1 MAFNILVPYDGSKPS
16 DNAVR
21 QALELA
27 KSLKGDVT
35 VFLLH
40 VIPRIHAHPSQE
52 YGMKPVRLQ
61 PYGKRLAE
69 MYEELEKKAKDM
81 LSAKREMFDKSSIK
95 AETHVFIGDPR
106 EHILT
111 FADGHKATLIIIGGS
126 GLGFFSKLKALGSVS
141 RSVAERAKC
150 PVMIVH

>member
-1 MAFNILVPYDGSKPS
+1 LTFNILVPYDGSKPS

-27 KSLKGDVT
+27 KSLKNGAT

-40 VIPRIHAHPSQE
+40 VIPRMHPHPSPE

-61 PYGKRLAE
+61 PYGRYLAE
-69 MYEELEKKAKDM
+69 VYEELEKKAKDM
-81 LSAKREMFDKSSIK
+81 LDAKKKILDESSVK
-95 AETHVFIGDPR
+95 AQTHVFIGDPR
-106 EHILT
+106 EHIIT
-111 FADGHKATLIIIGGS
+111 FAEGRKVDLIIIGGS
-126 GLGFFSKLKALGSVS
+126 GLGFFSKLKALGSIS
-141 RSVAERAKC
+141 RGVAERAKC